1 MTSKQRAMLRAMA
14 NEYQPIIYIGKE
26 GVTEALMQDA
36 DAALEAR
43 ELVKG
48 SIGRNAEIDLRTA
61 VAELC
66 QALQAEPVQVIG
78 RKFVIFRPSKKNPTI
93 QL

>member
-1 MTSKQRAMLRAMA
+1 MTSKQRAMLRALA

-26 GVTEALMQDA
+26 GVTEALIQDA

-48 SIGRNAEIDLRTA
+48 SIGRNAEVDLRTA

-78 RKFVIFRPSKKNPTI
+78 RKFVIFRPSQKNPTI

>member
-1 MTSKQRAMLRAMA
+1 MLRAMA

-48 SIGRNAEIDLRTA
+48 SIGRNAEVDLRTA

-78 RKFVIFRPSKKNPTI
+78 RKFVIFRPSKKNPSI

>member
-1 MTSKQRAMLRAMA
+1 MLRAMA

-26 GVTEALMQDA
+26 GVTDALIQDA

-48 SIGRNAEIDLRTA
+48 SIGRNAEVDLRTA

-78 RKFVIFRPSKKNPTI
+78 RKFVIFRPSKKNPSI

>member
-26 GVTEALMQDA
+26 GVTEALIQDA

>member
-1 MTSKQRAMLRAMA
+1 MLRAMA

-26 GVTEALMQDA
+26 GVTEALIQDA
-36 DAALEAR
+36 DAVLEAR

-48 SIGRNAEIDLRTA
+48 SIGRNAEVDLRTA

-78 RKFVIFRPSKKNPTI
+78 RKFVIFRPSKKNPSI

>member
-1 MTSKQRAMLRAMA
+1 
-14 NEYQPIIYIGKE
+14 
-26 GVTEALMQDA
+26 MQDA

-48 SIGRNAEIDLRTA
+48 SIGRNAEVDLRTA

>member
-26 GVTEALMQDA
+26 GVTEALIQDA

-48 SIGRNAEIDLRTA
+48 SIGRNAEVDLRTA

-78 RKFVIFRPSKKNPTI
+78 RKFVIFRPSKKNPSI

>member
-26 GVTEALMQDA
+26 GVTEALIQYA
-36 DAALEAR
+36 GAALEAR

-48 SIGRNAEIDLRTA
+48 SIGRNAEVDLRTA

-78 RKFVIFRPSKKNPTI
+78 RKFVIFRPSKKNPSI

>member
-26 GVTEALMQDA
+26 GVTEALIQDA

-48 SIGRNAEIDLRTA
+48 SIGRNAEVDLRTA

-66 QALQAEPVQVIG
+66 QTLQAEPVQVIG
-78 RKFVIFRPSKKNPTI
+78 RKFVIFRPSKKNPSI

>member
-48 SIGRNAEIDLRTA
+48 SIGRNAEVDLRTA

-78 RKFVIFRPSKKNPTI
+78 RKFVIFRPSQKNPTI

>member
-26 GVTEALMQDA
+26 GVTEALIQDA

-78 RKFVIFRPSKKNPTI
+78 RKFVIFRPSKKNPSI

>member
-26 GVTEALMQDA
+26 GVTEALIQDA

-48 SIGRNAEIDLRTA
+48 SIGRNAEVDLRTA

-66 QALQAEPVQVIG
+66 QALQAEPVQVLG
-78 RKFVIFRPSKKNPTI
+78 RKFVIFRPSKKNPSI

>member
-14 NEYQPIIYIGKE
+14 NDYQPIIYIGKE
-26 GVTEALMQDA
+26 GVTEALIKDA

-48 SIGRNAEIDLRTA
+48 SMGRNADVDLRQA
-61 VAELC
+61 VQELC
-66 QALQAEPVQVIG
+66 DALGAEPIQVIG
-78 RKFVIFRPSKKNPTI
+78 RKFVIFRQSEKNPTI
-93 QL
+93 IL

>member
-26 GVTEALMQDA
+26 GVTEALIQDA

-48 SIGRNAEIDLRTA
+48 SIGRNAEVDLRTA

-78 RKFVIFRPSKKNPTI
+78 RKFVIFRPSQKNPTI

>member
-1 MTSKQRAMLRAMA
+1 MTSKQRAMLRAMD

-26 GVTEALMQDA
+26 GVTEALIQGA

-48 SIGRNAEIDLRTA
+48 SIGRNAEVDLRTA

-78 RKFVIFRPSKKNPTI
+78 RKFVIFRPSKKNPSI

>member
-26 GVTEALMQDA
+26 GVTEALIQDA

-43 ELVKG
+43 ERVKG
-48 SIGRNAEIDLRTA
+48 SIGRNAEVDLRTA

-78 RKFVIFRPSKKNPTI
+78 RKFVIFRPSKKNPSI

>member
-26 GVTEALMQDA
+26 GVTEALIQDA

-48 SIGRNAEIDLRTA
+48 SIGRNAEVDLRTA
-61 VAELC
+61 VAEFC

-78 RKFVIFRPSKKNPTI
+78 RKFVIFRPSKKNPSI

>member
-1 MTSKQRAMLRAMA
+1 MLRAMA

-26 GVTEALMQDA
+26 GVTEALIQDA

-78 RKFVIFRPSKKNPTI
+78 RKFVIFRPSKKNPSI

>member
-26 GVTEALMQDA
+26 GVTEALIQDA

-48 SIGRNAEIDLRTA
+48 SIGRNAEVNLRTA

-78 RKFVIFRPSKKNPTI
+78 RKFVIFRPSKKNPSI

>member
-26 GVTEALMQDA
+26 GVTEALIQDA

-48 SIGRNAEIDLRTA
+48 SIGRNAEVDLRTA

-78 RKFVIFRPSKKNPTI
+78 RKVVIFRPSKKNPSI

>member
-26 GVTEALMQDA
+26 GVTEALIQDA

-48 SIGRNAEIDLRTA
+48 SIGRNAEVDLRTA
-61 VAELC
+61 VTELC

-78 RKFVIFRPSKKNPTI
+78 RKFVIFRPSKKNPSI

>member
-14 NEYQPIIYIGKE
+14 KEYQPIIYIGKE
-26 GVTEALMQDA
+26 GVTEALIQDA

-48 SIGRNAEIDLRTA
+48 SIGRNAEVDLRTA

-78 RKFVIFRPSKKNPTI
+78 RKFVIFRPSKKNPSI

>member
-26 GVTEALMQDA
+26 GVTEALIQDA

-48 SIGRNAEIDLRTA
+48 SIGRNAEVDLRTA

-78 RKFVIFRPSKKNPTI
+78 RKFVIFRPSKKNPKI

>member
-26 GVTEALMQDA
+26 GVTEALIQDA

-48 SIGRNAEIDLRTA
+48 SSGRNAEVDLRTA

-78 RKFVIFRPSKKNPTI
+78 RKFVIFRPSKKNPSI

>member
-1 MTSKQRAMLRAMA
+1 MLRAMA

-26 GVTEALMQDA
+26 GVTEALIQDA

-48 SIGRNAEIDLRTA
+48 SIGRNAEVDLRTA

-78 RKFVIFRPSKKNPTI
+78 RQFVIFRPSKKNPSI

>member
-14 NEYQPIIYIGKE
+14 NEYQPIIYIGKG
-26 GVTEALMQDA
+26 GVTEALIQDA

-48 SIGRNAEIDLRTA
+48 SIGRNAEVDLRTA

-78 RKFVIFRPSKKNPTI
+78 RKFVIFRPSKKNPSI

>member
-26 GVTEALMQDA
+26 GVTEALIQDA

-48 SIGRNAEIDLRTA
+48 SIGRNAEVDLRTA

-78 RKFVIFRPSKKNPTI
+78 RKFVIFRPSKKNSSI

>member
-1 MTSKQRAMLRAMA
+1 MLRAMA

-26 GVTEALMQDA
+26 GVTEALIQDA

-48 SIGRNAEIDLRTA
+48 SIGRNAEVDLRTA

>member
-1 MTSKQRAMLRAMA
+1 MLRAMA

-26 GVTEALMQDA
+26 GVTEALIQDA

-48 SIGRNAEIDLRTA
+48 SIGRNAEVDLRTA

-66 QALQAEPVQVIG
+66 QGLQAEPVQVIG
-78 RKFVIFRPSKKNPTI
+78 RKFVIFRPSKKNPSI

>member
-1 MTSKQRAMLRAMA
+1 MLRAMA

-26 GVTEALMQDA
+26 GVTEALIQDA

>member
-14 NEYQPIIYIGKE
+14 NEYQPIIYIGME
-26 GVTEALMQDA
+26 GVTEALIQDA

-48 SIGRNAEIDLRTA
+48 SIGRNAEVDLRTA

-78 RKFVIFRPSKKNPTI
+78 RKFVIFRPSKKNPSI

>member
-1 MTSKQRAMLRAMA
+1 MLRAMA

-26 GVTEALMQDA
+26 GVTEALIQDA

-48 SIGRNAEIDLRTA
+48 SIGRNAEVDLRTA

-78 RKFVIFRPSKKNPTI
+78 RKFVIFRPSKKNPSI

>member
-1 MTSKQRAMLRAMA
+1 MTSKQRAMLRVMA

-26 GVTEALMQDA
+26 GVTEALIQDA

-48 SIGRNAEIDLRTA
+48 SIGRNAEVDLRTA

-78 RKFVIFRPSKKNPTI
+78 RKFVIFRPSKKNPSI

>member
-14 NEYQPIIYIGKE
+14 NDYQPIIYIGKE
-26 GVTEALMQDA
+26 GVTEALIKDA

-48 SIGRNAEIDLRTA
+48 SMGRNADADLRQA
-61 VAELC
+61 VQELC
-66 QALQAEPVQVIG
+66 DALGAEPIQVIG
-78 RKFVIFRPSKKNPTI
+78 RQFVLFRQSEKNPTI
-93 QL
+93 IL

>member
-26 GVTEALMQDA
+26 GVTDALIQDA

-48 SIGRNAEIDLRTA
+48 SIGRNAEVDLRTA

-66 QALQAEPVQVIG
+66 QALQAEPIQVIG
-78 RKFVIFRPSKKNPTI
+78 RKFVIFRPSQKNPTI

>member
-14 NEYQPIIYIGKE
+14 NDYQPIIYIGKE
-26 GVTEALMQDA
+26 GVTEALIKDA

-48 SIGRNAEIDLRTA
+48 SIGRNADADLRQE
-61 VAELC
+61 VQELC
-66 QALQAEPVQVIG
+66 DALGA
-78 RKFVIFRPSKKNPTI
+78 
-93 QL
+93 

>member
-26 GVTEALMQDA
+26 GVTEALIQDA

-48 SIGRNAEIDLRTA
+48 SIGRNAEVDLRTA

-66 QALQAEPVQVIG
+66 QALQAEPIQVIG
-78 RKFVIFRPSKKNPTI
+78 RKFVIFRPSQKNPTI

>member
-26 GVTEALMQDA
+26 GVTEALIQDA
-36 DAALEAR
+36 EAALEAR

-48 SIGRNAEIDLRTA
+48 SIGRNAEVDLRTA

-78 RKFVIFRPSKKNPTI
+78 RKFVIFRPSKKNPSI

>member
-14 NEYQPIIYIGKE
+14 NDYQPIIYIGKE
-26 GVTEALMQDA
+26 GVTEALIKDA

-48 SIGRNAEIDLRTA
+48 SMGRNVDADLRQA
-61 VAELC
+61 VQELC
-66 QALQAEPVQVIG
+66 DALGAEPIQVIG
-78 RKFVIFRPSKKNPTI
+78 RKFVIFRQSEKNPTI
-93 QL
+93 IL

>member
-26 GVTEALMQDA
+26 GVTEALLQDA

-48 SIGRNAEIDLRTA
+48 SIGRNAEIDLKKA
-61 VAELC
+61 VAQLC
-66 QALQAEPVQVIG
+66 SALSAEPVQVIG
-78 RKFVIFRPSKKNPTI
+78 RKFVIFRQSEKHPTI
-93 QL
+93 LL